1 MADDIF
7 IRKIRDVYKLSEKYH
22 SPKFSK
28 FLDENEQAILKKE
41 GLFGALLFGG
51 YEGAERCVLGVFP
64 DWQEPEEKEFP
75 IKLLKITKKYEKELS
90 HRNYLG
96 TIMSL
101 GIQRNK
107 IGDILVGEK
116 ETYAFVSS
124 DIADFIKDNIRK
136 ISGCGVDIEICD
148 LGDAEVP
155 EKSFEYIDTVAA
167 SLRLDAVLAALL
179 KISRS
184 DAKAYILSG
193 RIMVN
198 HIEKLQGDFIL
209 GAGDLLSVRGF
220 GRAEVFEIGQRT
232 RSDRVHITLK
242 KYI

>member
-7 IRKIRDVYKLSEKYH
+7 IRKMQDVYKLSEKYH

-28 FLDENEQAILKKE
+28 FLDENEQAILRKE

-51 YEGAERCVLGVFP
+51 YEGAERCMLGVFP
-64 DWQEPEEKEFP
+64 DWQEPEQRDFP
-75 IKLLKITKKYEKELS
+75 IKLLKITKKYEKELT

-101 GIQRNK
+101 GIERNK

-136 ISGCGVDIEICD
+136 ISGCGVDIKICD
-148 LGDAEVP
+148 LGDIEVP
-155 EKSFEYIDTVAA
+155 EKSFEYIETVAA

-179 KISRS
+179 SISRS
-184 DAKAYILSG
+184 DAKAHILSG
-193 RIMVN
+193 KIMVN
-198 HIEKLQGDFIL
+198 HIEKLEGDFIL
-209 GAGDLLSVRGF
+209 AAGDLLSVRGF
-220 GRAEVFEIGQRT
+220 GRAEVFEIGQKT